1 MSSYNKQIINNS
13 IFSVIQVIVV
23 TLCAFY
29 LYKYIIQTLG
39 IEKLGLWSLIL
50 SVTSLATIGNF
61 GFTGSLVKFSAELS
75 VLNKYKQINA
85 ILNSSILGVS
95 LILGVVLLLIYFFG
109 YYFIGYLIEDKW
121 IEMGQKLLFYALL
134 SLYINIIA
142 GLYFS
147 ILEGLNLAFLKSIAI
162 IFATLVYTVLSI
174 FLILEYDVTGLA
186 YAQICQACLFLVS
199 GIGLN
204 LIYVKEFKFFY
215 FKWHKELMKKV
226 FDYGMSFQMIG
237 LAQMFYDPITK
248 ALLSRF
254 GGLDFVA
261 IFEMASKLVV
271 QVRAIPAGII
281 QNLVPKIVTLKTTL
295 GHDKIIEAY
304 KKMNVINLFLNFST
318 IVMILPFSNII
329 SILLLGE
336 SNENFIMV
344 LFIITIGWVINSLNI
359 SSYIV
364 NLGTGNLKWN
374 VISHFVVGIL
384 NFLFCFLVGY
394 FSRNGLYIISG
405 WILALII
412 GSSLIIIEYHQRN
425 EVSYKIIFGKVF
437 FQLLGYLSFLLLL
450 SYFVN
455 TKISNVVSL
464 FVTQSALILIYYLL
478 IASTIKELK
487 ENIIF
492 ILKTKNLKQ

>member
-1 MSSYNKQIINNS
+1 MSSYNKQIVNNS
-13 IFSVIQVIVV
+13 IFSVIQVFVV
-23 TLCAFY
+23 SICAFF
-29 LYKYIIQTLG
+29 LYKYIIQILG

-95 LILGVVLLLIYFFG
+95 LILGVVLLLIFLFSYN
-109 YYFIGYLIEDKW
+109 FISYLVDEKW
-121 IEMGQKLLFYALL
+121 IAMGQNLLLYALI

-147 ILEGLNLAFLKSIAI
+147 ILDGLNFAYLKSLSF
-162 IFATLVYTVLSI
+162 IFVTIVYTILSM
-174 FLILEYDVTGLA
+174 FLIVKYDLIGLA
-186 YAQICQACLFLVS
+186 YAQVCQAFLFLIL
-199 GIGLN
+199 GIVLN
-204 LIYVKEFKFFY
+204 LIYVKGFKFFY

-226 FDYGMSFQMIG
+226 FNYGMSFQMIG

-248 ALLSRF
+248 AILSRF

-261 IFEMASKLVV
+261 IFEMASKLVI
-271 QVRAIPAGII
+271 QVRAIPASIL

-295 GHDKIIEAY
+295 GHDKITEAY

-318 IVMILPFSNII
+318 LVIILPFSNII

-336 SNENFIMV
+336 SDESFICV
-344 LFIITIGWVINSLNI
+344 LIVTTIGWLINSLNI
-359 SSYIV
+359 SAYIV

-374 VISHFVVGIL
+374 VISHLIIGVL
-384 NFLFCFLVGY
+384 NLLFCFSVGY
-394 FSRNGLYIISG
+394 FFRNGLYIIFS

-412 GSSLIIIEYHQRN
+412 GSILIVLEYHNRN
-425 EVSYKIIFGKVF
+425 KISLNIIFSRVF
-437 FQLLGYLSFLLLL
+437 FKLFGFLTLLSLL

-455 TKISNVVSL
+455 INVNNFFSL
-464 FVTQSALILIYYLL
+464 LIIQGILILVYYLVIIL
-478 IASTIKELK
+478 TIKELK

-492 ILKTKNLKQ
+492 ILQTKKLKQ